1 MDHTYLMRHM
11 HRRRGDDTGQLG
23 RERRSRS
30 ANHSVN
36 TPECPRT
43 SCTPHEYRALGCKG
57 ECGSVYRLRARANPV
72 IQS

>member
-43 SCTPHEYRALGCKG
+43 SCTPHEYGALGCKG
-57 ECGSVYRLRARANPV
+57 NVDRCIGLGLGL